1 MYAAAPTARG
11 SYDEPPSFD
20 VLTSSTLSH
29 EATMETKPS
38 TNNEPKADALPDLPV
53 PPDDASAVKGGLT
66 CATGKH
72 IKTGIITC

>member
-1 MYAAAPTARG
+1 
-11 SYDEPPSFD
+11 
-20 VLTSSTLSH
+20 
-29 EATMETKPS
+29 METKPS